1 MVGRRPEYV
10 LIGPV
15 GVGKSTLGERL
26 ATRLGLPHVEL
37 DSIANE
43 YYGAAPG
50 WNGHTY
56 DALMV
61 ESFVAAYRHWEPA
74 LAFAV
79 ERVVSDYR
87 DCVFDLGA
95 GHTSFL
101 DRQLHERVASALS
114 PFANVVLL
122 LPSPNAATS
131 IDVLRERC
139 QRRGHTW
146 IHEGVDFIEH
156 WVTDDQNRRLAKRIL
171 YTEAQDPDAL
181 AQQLLSEHPT
191 TGPTEDT
198 PS

>member
-1 MVGRRPEYV
+1 MVEPSRSEYV

-15 GVGKSTLGERL
+15 GAGKTTVGSRLAERL
-26 ATRLGLPHVEL
+26 RLPHVQL

-56 DALMV
+56 DALMA

-79 ERVVSDYR
+79 EGVVGDYR

-101 DRQLHERVASALS
+101 DPQLHERVATALS
-114 PFANVVLL
+114 PFADVILL
-122 LPSPNAATS
+122 LPSSDAARS
-131 IDVLRERC
+131 VSVLRERC
-139 QRRGHTW
+139 QQRGHTW
-146 IHEGVDFIEH
+146 VHEGVDFIEY
-156 WVTDDQNRRLAKRIL
+156 WVINDQNRRLAKRVWWSSSSQAGCD
-171 YTEAQDPDAL
+171 AQRPA
-181 AQQLLSEHPT
+181 
-191 TGPTEDT
+191 
-198 PS
+198 